1 MESMWRRLRERRMVQ
16 WTVAYLAG
24 AWLLMQVLH
33 LIGEQFGIPVGLL
46 RSVTAVLGVGVLAAL
61 VLAWYHGEQGSQ
73 RVSGAEL
80 LMLGAILVIAASAV
94 AMVRKPL
101 APGQAL
107 ASELV
112 GSAADLRPFPV
123 AREKSI
129 AVLPF
134 VNLSDERQDEHFSD
148 GLTEELLVDLAR
160 ITNLR
165 VISRTSVM
173 RYKDA
178 QLGVREIGDELG
190 VGHVVTGSVRRVGDR
205 VRIIAQL
212 IDARTDQ
219 HIWAD
224 SYDSDWHDLLA
235 VQRQISSNIVAS
247 LRAALPTVDV
257 AAGVPAAAHT
267 VSGQAYQLYLQ
278 GKYHFHNRFAAG
290 SSTIPGLSRSA
301 DLLGQAVAADP
312 SFARAWAALALT
324 CAHLAGASRGSEE
337 REWAARAQTALA
349 QAIALDPRAAD
360 AYVARGM
367 IHAHRLRWPEAERS
381 FLLALQSEPQNAS
394 AHDWYGTLLVSAG
407 RSQEAERI
415 LRRSAEIDPINARTL
430 HWLADALRNSGRLE
444 ESLLQAQRSVDLGMP
459 ASAIAVY
466 IYHIQ
471 RREWEAAIASE
482 EASLR
487 GRGMEPGFVRPLVD
501 AIRDRRRIPA
511 AVAKAAAV
519 ADTTPALLHMLPSF
533 YYDLAEADHAFDA
546 VDAMIPDG
554 NGLYALWRMWEPQFT
569 HLRNHPRFRDLARR
583 MGLVEYWREFGW
595 PDLCRPEGDSF
606 VCR

>member
-1 MESMWRRLRERRMVQ
+1 MWRRLRERRMVQ

-33 LIGEQFGIPVGLL
+33 LVGEQFGIPVALL

-61 VLAWYHGEQGSQ
+61 VVAWYHGERGSQ

-80 LMLGAILVIAASAV
+80 LMLGAILVIAASSV
-94 AMVRKPL
+94 AMVREPL
-101 APGQAL
+101 PPGQAVA

-112 GSAADLRPFPV
+112 GSVADLRPFPV

-134 VNLSDERQDEHFSD
+134 ANLSDERQDEHFSD

-160 ITNLR
+160 MTNLR

-178 QLGVREIGDELG
+178 QVGVREIGDELG
-190 VGHVVTGSVRRVGDR
+190 VGHVVTGSVRRVGER

-212 IDARTDQ
+212 IDARTDE
-219 HIWAD
+219 HVWAE
-224 SYDSDWHDLLA
+224 SYDSDWHDLLT

-247 LRAALPTVDV
+247 LRAALPSVDV
-257 AAGVPAAAHT
+257 AAGVPVAAHP

-278 GKYHFHNRFAAG
+278 GKHHFNNRFAAG
-290 SSTIPGLSRSA
+290 HTLSLTRSA

-312 SFARAWAALALT
+312 SFARAWAALGLT
-324 CAHLAGASRGSEE
+324 YAHLAGSSRGSAEE
-337 REWAARAQTALA
+337 QEWAARAQTALG
-349 QAIALDPRAAD
+349 QAIALDARAAD

-367 IHAHRLRWPEAERS
+367 IHAHRLRWSEAERS

-394 AHDWYGTLLVSAG
+394 AHDWYGTILVSAG
-407 RSQEAERI
+407 RSREAERI
-415 LRRSAEIDPINARTL
+415 LRRSAELDPINARTL
-430 HWLADALRNSGRLE
+430 HWLADALRNSGRIE
-444 ESLLQAQRSVDLGMP
+444 ESLLQAQRSVDLGMRV
-459 ASAIAVY
+459 SAIAMY

-471 RREWEAAIASE
+471 RREWDAAIASE

-487 GRGMEPGFVRPLVD
+487 DRGIDPVFLRPLVD
-501 AIRDRRRIPA
+501 AIRDPRRIPA
-511 AVAKAAAV
+511 AVAKTAAV
-519 ADTTPALLHMLPSF
+519 ADTTPALVTVLPSL
-533 YYDLAEADHAFDA
+533 YYDLADPNPAFDA
-546 VDAMIPDG
+546 VDVMIPQG
-554 NGLYALWRMWEPQFT
+554 TGLYALWRMWEPQFT